1 MKKKKI
7 QKKKNINARSGKAL
21 LSDGFVM
28 NKKNGARYM
37 LNIFFT
43 IYLAVF
49 ALHIFRVLIFELFF
63 FVAGYFFD
71 FAVDRRYGSIYIFFA
86 QGKLRARER
95 EKNHESENVY
105 HKTPSESRARPIESE
120 VLCFFSSFISRITF
134 EPQAHAPTEFRAQ

>member
-7 QKKKNINARSGKAL
+7 QKKNINARSGKAL

-28 NKKNGARYM
+28 NKKKRCSVHAQYF
-37 LNIFFT
+37 LHYI
-43 IYLAVF
+43 LSCLCF
-49 ALHIFRVLIFELFF
+49 AHFSCINFRAFF

-120 VLCFFSSFISRITF
+120 VLCFFFFFHFKNYI
-134 EPQAHAPTEFRAQ
+134 